1 MNEPIFKDYRNFVGS
16 REGKFYKT
24 TLFQSD
30 RLMLG
35 LNCLEPGQTQHVH
48 DHADQDKFY
57 HVLEGVGLFTVG
69 DDVQFAGTR
78 HHHLGRR
85 RHPPRRHQP
94 GQRAV
99 DPSHGHGPLAQ
110 FVTSPLPGSSRSHQG
125 VRTPRVD
132 SLTHLAEFAPPGATR
147 IGQKLLSQPGP

>member
-69 DDVQFAGTR
+69 DDVQFAG
-78 HHHLGRR
+78 
-85 RHPPRRHQP
+85 P
-94 GQRAV
+94 GTTVWAAAGIPHGVTNQGSERLTLLMGMA
-99 DPSHGHGPLAQ
+99 PSPN
-110 FVTSPLPGSSRSHQG
+110 S
-125 VRTPRVD
+125 
-132 SLTHLAEFAPPGATR
+132 
-147 IGQKLLSQPGP
+147 